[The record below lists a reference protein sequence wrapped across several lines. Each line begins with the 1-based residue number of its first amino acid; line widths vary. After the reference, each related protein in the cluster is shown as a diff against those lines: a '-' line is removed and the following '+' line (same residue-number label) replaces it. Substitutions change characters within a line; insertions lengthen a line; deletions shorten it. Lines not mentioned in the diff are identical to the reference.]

1 MIQLYH
7 GNALDVIRRDLGL
20 FDAIITDPPYASG
33 ATLSGK
39 QSATST
45 KYTATKGSCPFPDF
59 CGDAMDQ
66 RSWTNLMRTLLE
78 QARSICNPSAV
89 LVMFIDWRNLSAL
102 TDAIQW
108 AGWSLRG
115 IAVWDKITSRPQ
127 RGRFRQ
133 QAEFIVWASN
143 GDLPVDRGVP
153 CLPGV
158 FRASNVQGADRI
170 HQTQKPLDV
179 MRQLVKITK
188 PGGRILDPFAGGG
201 STLAAAQLEGF
212 DAVGIEVHED
222 ICRAAAGRLGV
233 DVNKLTS
240 A

>member
-7 GNALDVIRRDLGL
+7 GNALDVMQRDLDL

-33 ATLSGK
+33 ATLSSK
-39 QSATST
+39 QSSTST
-45 KYTATKGSCPFPDF
+45 KYTATKASCPFPDF

-66 RSWTNLMRTLLE
+66 RSWTNLMRTLPE
-78 QARSICNPSAV
+78 KARAICNPSAV

-143 GDLPVDRGVP
+143 GELPVDRGVP

-158 FRASNVQGADRI
+158 FRASNVQGANRI

-179 MRQLVKITK
+179 MRQLVRITK

-201 STLAAAQLEGF
+201 STLAARSW
-212 DAVGIEVHED
+212 
-222 ICRAAAGRLGV
+222 RASTRSASRCTKGSAELQRRGWAW
-233 DVNKLTS
+233 TS
-240 A
+240 RS

>member
-7 GNALDVIRRDLGL
+7 GNALDVMQCDLGL

-33 ATLSGK
+33 ATLTSK
-39 QSATST
+39 QSSTST

-78 QARSICNPSAV
+78 KARSLCTPAAV
-89 LVMFIDWRNLSAL
+89 LVMFIFWRNLSAL

-115 IAVWDKITSRPQ
+115 IAVWDKVTSRPQ
-127 RGRFRQ
+127 KGRFRQ

-143 GDLPVDRGVP
+143 GDLPADRGVP

-158 FRASNVQGADRI
+158 FRATNVQGVERI

-179 MRQLVKITK
+179 MRQLVRITK

-201 STLAAAQLEGF
+201 STLAAAQLEGY
-212 DAVGIEVHED
+212 DAVGIEIHEG
-222 ICRAAAGRLGV
+222 ICKTASKRLGITV
-233 DVNKLTS
+233 R
-240 A
+240 